1 MKKIDWTKPLL
12 HNSLTKT
19 VDATYHGPTKDVRT
33 PYLVSAE
40 ISPGE
45 VRIDLVDHFGRDC
58 FGAQIVANA
67 PEPKTVYRDVWVNIY
82 PPAPLTGEPLHGYA
96 HPSRKSADKAF
107 GTDRR
112 IACIR
117 LPDFVEGEGL

>member
-12 HNSLTKT
+12 HNSHTKT

-33 PYLVSAE
+33 PHLVSAE

-67 PEPKTVYRDVWVNIY
+67 PESKRVYRDVWVNIY
-82 PPAPLTGEPLHGYA
+82 PLSAEDAPLLGYV
-96 HPSRKSADKAF
+96 HTSREKADLAE
-107 GTDRR
+107 GICRR

-117 LPDFVEGEGL
+117 LPDFTEGEGL